1 MGILGLFGKKKVDPP
16 RKSAPAPKRAAVKHT
31 PQKVRPKQK
40 PTIKKPSKPAP
51 KPVKTAS
58 GKSAPKQQKPSSKS
72 ISIPAPV
79 INKMPDQQA
88 FELVKKSSLPL
99 APFAFVKSEKELPQ
113 VLKKIGFP
121 CVMKITGK
129 TIAHK
134 TELGGVKTNLQNE
147 LTAITSFKE
156 LQKIKGCEKVL
167 VQKHLSGVELIIGG
181 KSDPSFGYIVSVGLG
196 GAYAEILKDV
206 TFRVAPI
213 TVVDAEAMVKEL
225 KGFEFLNGGR
235 GQKPVNFAA
244 LYDLLAKVSRFVV
257 ANKFKELDLNPV
269 FCSSDGCWIA
279 DVRVVR

>member
-16 RKSAPAPKRAAVKHT
+16 RKTTPAHKRANVKPK
-31 PQKVRPKQK
+31 PQKAKPKQK
-40 PTIKKPSKPAP
+40 PIHKKPSKHAP
-51 KPVKTAS
+51 KPIKKVSA
-58 GKSAPKQQKPSSKS
+58 KSVPKQQTPASKS
-72 ISIPAPV
+72 ISAPMPIV
-79 INKMPDQQA
+79 NKMPDQQA

-113 VLKKIGFP
+113 VLKKISFP
-121 CVMKITGK
+121 CVMKISGK
-129 TIAHK
+129 TIVHK
-134 TELGGVKTNLQNE
+134 TEFDGVKTNLQNE
-147 LTAITSFKE
+147 LSAITAFKE

-225 KGFEFLNGGR
+225 KGFEILNGGR
-235 GQKPVNFAA
+235 GQKPVNFSA

-257 ANKFKELDLNPV
+257 SNKLKELDLNPV
-269 FCSSDGCWIA
+269 FCSAEGCAIA
-279 DVRVVR
+279 SVRVVK